1 MRTDFFL
8 VFLCL
13 EKKSNPACELTFF
26 LGSTAVN
33 TRKKKEKRKE
43 KKKKKNEKRSE
54 EESNEEDEDNI
65 FDEDT
70 SKNKFKKT
78 ETPKANPSK
87 SILKSEHP

>member
-1 MRTDFFL
+1 MKKTPNKSNVTTARSKYKIEDEGYQRQKRNEERRKDEE
-8 VFLCL
+8 
-13 EKKSNPACELTFF
+13 EKK
-26 LGSTAVN
+26 
-33 TRKKKEKRKE
+33 RR
-43 KKKKKNEKRSE
+43 KNEKRSE